1 MVTDDS
7 GTTRRKTRSIVL
19 MVLTTVY
26 GLLYVAFIAAEVHGM
41 SGNEPLV
48 VRLLF
53 ALFLLGY
60 AALWWNEA
68 AGGVVFVLWWI
79 GMWYLGFF
87 VVEHDR
93 GAGVVLGIPLFALG
107 LLFIVRWWRKRSETA
122 AANANPPHH
131 ESL

>member
-7 GTTRRKTRSIVL
+7 GTTRRKSRSTVL
-19 MVLTTVY
+19 LVLTTVY
-26 GLLYVAFIAAEVHGM
+26 GLLYVAFILAEAHGM

-53 ALFLLGY
+53 ALFLIGY

-79 GMWYLGFF
+79 GMWYLGFY

-93 GAGVVLGIPLFALG
+93 GAGVVLGIPLFVLG
-107 LLFIVRWWRKRSETA
+107 VLFIQRWWRNRSATA
-122 AANANPPHH
+122 PADGKPAAR
-131 ESL
+131 